1 MDYGIR
7 TLGSVTCRQTY
18 SVPSFLAWAAGRW
31 AFGGTVQFSSFQ
43 SLSHVRPFVTQ
54 WTEARQASLS
64 IANSWS
70 LLKLMSLEL
79 VISSNHLILCHP
91 LFLLPSIFPSIRVF
105 TKESVLRIRCSKYWC
120 FSITPFS
127 EYLALISLGLTGLI
141 SFCPRL
147 S

>member
-1 MDYGIR
+1 MESLSNFRVGEGGMDYGIR
-7 TLGSVTCRQTY
+7 TLGSITCRQTY

-54 WTEARQASLS
+54 WTAARQASLS

-79 VISSNHLILCHP
+79 VISSNHLILYHP

-105 TKESVLRIRCSKYWC
+105 TKESLQSG
-120 FSITPFS
+120 S
-127 EYLALISLGLTGLI
+127 ALQHRAAPSLGT
-141 SFCPRL
+141 
-147 S
+147 